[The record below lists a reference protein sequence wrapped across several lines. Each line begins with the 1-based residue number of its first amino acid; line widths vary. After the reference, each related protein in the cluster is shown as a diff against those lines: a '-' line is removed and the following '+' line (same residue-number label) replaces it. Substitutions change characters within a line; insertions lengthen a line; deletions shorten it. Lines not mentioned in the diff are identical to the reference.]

1 MPDDFDTRYPESAKL
16 RDCGD
21 EFSTII
27 EFIEWAESQG
37 FVFAQQSDTP
47 LGTLRLTLSTR
58 SPQVWAE
65 TFFNIDRKAL
75 ELEQREMLK
84 RVAELTSSLRNDP

>member
-16 RDCGD
+16 RDRGD

-27 EFIEWAESQG
+27 EFIEWAEIQG

-58 SPQVWAE
+58 SPQAWAE
-65 TFFNIDRKAL
+65 KFFRINRRAL

-84 RVAELTSSLRNDP
+84 RVAELTASKRSDP